1 MLTGPSPHLGAGFAG
16 ACEPDG
22 MQPAASAPAPSS
34 AALAAARDALA
45 VHGPVFRQEP
55 IEWGSEEP
63 LAPALAAYY
72 RQVGPG
78 WVEVD
83 TLGLPF
89 LFFPLERLWDE
100 QAGFRW
106 SRRTGARLVDWNDDW
121 TVVALQ
127 GGDPFIHEAS
137 TGAVLMAGEEG
148 WEDRLDE
155 PEPVFRDLAEMTLAL
170 CAVGRVWAGADD
182 PFTEDWRLTE
192 EVLGQVVSALEGVL
206 GSHGRAVAVARRLG
220 YLAAR

>member
-1 MLTGPSPHLGAGFAG
+1 M
-16 ACEPDG
+16 
-22 MQPAASAPAPSS
+22 
-34 AALAAARDALA
+34 
-45 VHGPVFRQEP
+45 
-55 IEWGSEEP
+55 
-63 LAPALAAYY
+63 
-72 RQVGPG
+72 
-78 WVEVD
+78 
-83 TLGLPF
+83 
-89 LFFPLERLWDE
+89 
-100 QAGFRW
+100 
-106 SRRTGARLVDWNDDW
+106 
-121 TVVALQ
+121 VALQ

-192 EVLGQVVSALEGVL
+192 EVLGQVVGALEGVL

>member
-1 MLTGPSPHLGAGFAG
+1 
-16 ACEPDG
+16 
-22 MQPAASAPAPSS
+22 MQPAASAAAPTS
-34 AALAAARDALA
+34 AALAAARKAMAL
-45 VHGPVFRQEP
+45 HGPVFRQEP

-63 LAPALAAYY
+63 LAPALAEFY
-72 RQVGPG
+72 RMVGPG

-106 SRRTGARLVDWNDDW
+106 SRRTGARLVDWNEDW
-121 TVVALQ
+121 TVIALQ

-155 PEPVFRDLAEMTLAL
+155 PEAVFRDLAEMTLAL
-170 CAVGRVWAGADD
+170 CAVGGVWAGFDD

-192 EVLGQVVSALEGVL
+192 DVLTAVVRALEPVLGGHE
-206 GSHGRAVAVARRLG
+206 RAVAVARRLG
-220 YLAAR
+220 YLGAR